1 MNTMNIQNVTAIP
14 NQAMLVEVNIGLWTA
29 RKNDKG
35 VSEEVAQSKNAKSHA
50 GNYHKNLLPGV
61 KELDELKK
69 AVGAFRNWHYTQTIP
84 WLDSGIRLLPM
95 KNYLN
100 YVGTA
105 NQKLSE
111 IEDLKRHFVT
121 VYPTLKSQMAF
132 SLGDLFNADE
142 YPSQSEVERK
152 FYFNINYYPLPTAG
166 DFRVDVGNEM
176 RQELVDQYEKHFQSK
191 MQEAMKDVWDRLH
204 TTLKHL
210 SERLEI
216 DGTGEKKIF
225 RDSLID
231 NAREICSVLSTLNI
245 TDDPNLEQARKEL
258 EQAIFGL
265 TAKDI
270 RDSELVRHDV
280 HTRVNDIINKFSF

>member
-1 MNTMNIQNVTAIP
+1 MDTQNVTAMS
-14 NQAMLVEVNIGLWTA
+14 NQSMLVEVNIGLWTA
-29 RKNDKG
+29 RKNDKA
-35 VSEEVAQSKNAKSHA
+35 VSEEVAQSKNAKSQS

-105 NQKLSE
+105 NGMLSE

-121 VYPTLKSQMAF
+121 VYPNLKSQMAF
-132 SLGDLFNADE
+132 TLGDLFDPND

-152 FYFNINYYPLPTAG
+152 FYFNINYYPLPTSG

-176 RQELVDQYEKHFQSK
+176 RQELIDQYEKHFQTK

-216 DGTGEKKIF
+216 SNDGEKKIF
-225 RDSLID
+225 RDSLIE
-231 NAREICSVLSTLNI
+231 NAREMCSVLSALNV
-245 TDDPNLEQARKEL
+245 TDDPKLEQARKEL
-258 EQAIFGL
+258 EQAIFGI
-265 TAKDI
+265 TAKDL

-280 HTRVNDIINKFSF
+280 HTRVNEIINKFSF